1 MKGNGKLFPSLF
13 SSFSKSCQKWNML
26 GRVELIPDGPV
37 CVCVC
42 VCVYTGGWGAP
53 QRFLA
58 KSCFYNSLSTD
69 LCPLPGLSWE
79 FLRSKTLLGS

>member
-1 MKGNGKLFPSLF
+1 MKGNGKLLPSLF

-42 VCVYTGGWGAP
+42 VCVLVGGGPSAVP
-53 QRFLA
+53 GSELFL
-58 KSCFYNSLSTD
+58 
-69 LCPLPGLSWE
+69 
-79 FLRSKTLLGS
+79 

>member
-1 MKGNGKLFPSLF
+1 MKGNGKLLPSLF

-42 VCVYTGGWGAP
+42 TGGWGP
-53 QRFLA
+53 LSGSWLRVVFITHLVQTFVPSLA
-58 KSCFYNSLSTD
+58 SA
-69 LCPLPGLSWE
+69 
-79 FLRSKTLLGS
+79 GSF

>member
-1 MKGNGKLFPSLF
+1 MKGNGKLLPSLF

-42 VCVYTGGWGAP
+42 VCTGGWGP
-53 QRFLA
+53 LSGSWLRVVFITHLVQTFVPSLA
-58 KSCFYNSLSTD
+58 SA
-69 LCPLPGLSWE
+69 
-79 FLRSKTLLGS
+79 GSF

>member
-1 MKGNGKLFPSLF
+1 MKGNGKLLPSLF

-42 VCVYTGGWGAP
+42 VLVGGDPSAVPGSEL
-53 QRFLA
+53 FL
-58 KSCFYNSLSTD
+58 
-69 LCPLPGLSWE
+69 
-79 FLRSKTLLGS
+79 

>member
-42 VCVYTGGWGAP
+42 VCVCLCVCTLVGGGPLSGSWLRVVFITHLVQTFVP
-53 QRFLA
+53 SLA
-58 KSCFYNSLSTD
+58 SA
-69 LCPLPGLSWE
+69 
-79 FLRSKTLLGS
+79 GSF

>member
-1 MKGNGKLFPSLF
+1 MKGNGKLLPSLF

-42 VCVYTGGWGAP
+42 VCTGGWGP
-53 QRFLA
+53 LSGSWLRVVFITNLVQTFVPSLA
-58 KSCFYNSLSTD
+58 SAVSF
-69 LCPLPGLSWE
+69 
-79 FLRSKTLLGS
+79 